1 MMVDM
6 AAVEVWFEGGPVAG
20 RYKLV
25 EASADGRLPAVVVL
39 PQRGVY
45 VGSSDDPAPA
55 VEHRYVLVED
65 SFTEMTY
72 RYEGCVELPR
82 G

>member
-1 MMVDM
+1 MG
-6 AAVEVWFEGGPVAG
+6 AVEVWFEGGPVAG
-20 RYKLV
+20 RYMPV
-25 EASADGRLPAVVVL
+25 EAAADGRFPAVVVL
-39 PQRGVY
+39 PQRGVF

-65 SFTEMTY
+65 SFTQVTY
-72 RYEGCVELPR
+72 RYEGYVELPS